1 MIKEISYLS
10 ACYTPGADLWVVPL
24 SQNSSWFRKLNWY
37 CSSQLTLWF
46 FKKHPSFS
54 PQMKDIIQKEALPFN
69 DSQKMSAT
77 DILVDTTNIFPNRAV
92 LAIDVSKGLNFWLK
106 DLRSKSDQLNTSKI
120 RIFWGQ
126 SQIQELIK
134 GLKEIQNDLEDL
146 SLEIITCEPDRL

>member
-37 CSSQLTLWF
+37 CSSQLSLWS
-46 FKKHPSFS
+46 FKKAPVFT
-54 PQMKDIIQKEALPFN
+54 PQLKNIIQKEALPFS
-69 DSQKMSAT
+69 DAPIAASK

-92 LAIDVSKGLNFWLK
+92 LAIDVSRGLSVWLK
-106 DLRSKSDQLNTSKI
+106 DLRKKSDQLNTGKI

-126 SQIQELIK
+126 SQINELIK
-134 GLKEIQNDLEDL
+134 GLKELQHDLEDL
-146 SLEIITCEPDRL
+146 NLEIITCEPDKL